1 MAIFPSLDGE
11 DLVDF
16 TNRVFERWRLGQ
28 KGLDNGVLLAVYLEE
43 RKARIEVGYGLE
55 GRLTDALSRRILEQE
70 LIPHFREKNYD
81 EGIRAACAAI
91 VAATRGE
98 YTARSGRGRSS
109 SRRGGPIT
117 FLIAL
122 AMIIG
127 LALLRGLAGLNSGIT
142 YDSRGRRV
150 RRRAGWIGGLGGLGG
165 GFGGGSFGRGGG
177 FGGGGFSGGGGMSGG
192 GGASGSW

>member
-1 MAIFPSLDGE
+1 VAIFPSLEGE

-16 TNRVFERWRLGQ
+16 TNRLFERWRLGQ
-28 KGLDNGVLLAVYLEE
+28 KGLDNGVLLAVYLED

-70 LIPHFREKNYD
+70 LIPRFREKDYAQ
-81 EGIRAACAAI
+81 GIRSACAAI

-98 YTARSGRGRSS
+98 YTAKAKGGRS
-109 SRRGGPIT
+109 SRRGTPLA
-117 FLIAL
+117 FLIGL

-127 LALLRGLAGLNSGIT
+127 LALLRGLAGLESGIT

-150 RRRAGWIGGLGGLGG
+150 RRGAGWIGGLGGLGG
-165 GFGGGSFGRGGG
+165 GSRGGLFGGGGG
-177 FGGGGFSGGGGMSGG
+177 FGGFSGGGGMSGG